1 MVSPTPDPDA
11 RPDPDVLLARVH
23 RDAEEASRG
32 KLRIYFGA
40 SAGVGKTYA
49 MLQAGRRLAR
59 EDCDVVVGIVE
70 THGRRDTAAL
80 LEGNATLG
88 ESLEVIPMAVPPGR
102 DGAGTSQDPR
112 EKEFDLDA
120 TLARKPQLVL
130 VDELA
135 HSNVSGARHPKR
147 WQDVDELLTAGI
159 DVFTTLNVQHLESL
173 NDIVGGITGIRVWET
188 VPDTFFDRADEVMLV
203 DIPADEL
210 LKRLA
215 AGKVYLP
222 EQAEHAARNFFRKG
236 NLIALREIALRRTA
250 DRVEDDVQAYREE
263 RSIEKVWGTEAALLC
278 CIGPD
283 AGSERVVRSA
293 ARLAGQIDVPWHAI
307 YVETPRLQKR
317 PTRDREAILQVIR
330 LAEQLGATTAVLSGN
345 DVADVVARY
354 AREHNLSR
362 LVTGHG
368 RTPNL
373 FARWMGAST
382 LAEGVAA
389 HAPEIDLVV
398 IGRSSVRRG
407 ADVAES
413 PTTTAATDRQRTS
426 GEGADDDPAAQR
438 KRIQVRLRYLYTA
451 IACAAV
457 TLIALPLWQV
467 FHPTNIAMMFLLVVT
482 LVAMRFG
489 RGPAV
494 FASFAAVA
502 SFDFFFVL
510 PRFSFA
516 VSDVQY
522 LVTFGVMLTVALV
535 IGTLGSSLRY
545 QARVAS
551 HREDRTRSLYEIAR
565 DLSKAMRTEDV
576 IAHGRS
582 VVANLFDAE
591 VQVLL
596 PVDDRQ
602 EPGPLDRLAIDDA
615 LGRSA
620 GFEPAIAQWAYQQ
633 SLPAGAGTDT
643 LSGSPWLFLPLLTS
657 IRARG
662 VLAIRPARRRVLMIP
677 EQRRLLETLATLIA
691 IAIERVHYVEV
702 AQGSVLR
709 IESERLR
716 NSILS
721 ALSHDLRTPIAAMA
735 GLAETLEMRNGEA
748 PSPEA
753 TAMRASLNAAMRDE
767 VQRMCALVENLLD
780 MARIESG
787 DVRLNRQWHSIEET
801 IGTAL
806 AATARLLAGHHVET
820 ALPRDLPL
828 VEYDAVLV
836 ERVLVNL
843 LENAA
848 KYTPPGSTVR
858 IEGRAGPHDLRLA
871 IEDDGPGLPGDY
883 DTPARIETLF
893 DKFTRGERESPR
905 SGVGLGLAICRAIV
919 DAHGG
924 SIRVEHPSGHGVRF
938 VVSLPR
944 TGAPAMEEEPALPPA
959 PPRVA
964 LPA

>member
-1 MVSPTPDPDA
+1 MASSTTDSDA
-11 RPDPDVLLARVH
+11 RPDPDVLLARVR
-23 RDAEEASRG
+23 RDAEEAARG

-59 EDCDVVVGIVE
+59 EGCDVVVGLVE

-88 ESLEVIPMAVPPGR
+88 ETLEVIPMAVPPSR
-102 DGAGTSQDPR
+102 DGDGDRRGPR
-112 EKEFDLDA
+112 DQEFDLDA
-120 TLARKPQLVL
+120 TLKRAPQLVL

-135 HSNVSGARHPKR
+135 HSNVAGARHPKR
-147 WQDVDELLTAGI
+147 WQDVDELLAAGI

-210 LKRLA
+210 LARLA

-222 EQAEHAARNFFRKG
+222 EQAAHAARNFFRKG

-263 RSIEKVWGTEAALLC
+263 RSIARVWGTEAALLC

-317 PTRDREAILQVIR
+317 SSLDREAILQVVR

-368 RTPNL
+368 RVPNL
-373 FARWMGAST
+373 LARWLGATS
-382 LAEGVAA
+382 LAEGIAN
-389 HAPEIDLVV
+389 HAPEVDLVV
-398 IGRSSVRRG
+398 IGRSSARQAADAAPATHPDGRPSGDAAEDDPEVRR
-407 ADVAES
+407 
-413 PTTTAATDRQRTS
+413 
-426 GEGADDDPAAQR
+426 
-438 KRIQVRLRYLYTA
+438 KRVLARRRYLYA
-451 IACAAV
+451 GVACAVV
-457 TLIALPLWQV
+457 TLLALPLWTV
-467 FHPTNIAMMFLLVVT
+467 FHPTNIAMTYLLVVT

-502 SFDFFFVL
+502 SFDFFFVP

-545 QARVAS
+545 QARVAA
-551 HREDRTRSLYEIAR
+551 HREDRMRSLYEIAR

-576 IAHGRS
+576 VAHGRA
-582 VVANLFDAE
+582 VIANLFDAE

-596 PVDDRQ
+596 PLDERQ
-602 EPGPLDRLAIDDA
+602 APGAIDRLAIDDV

-620 GFEPAIAQWAYQQ
+620 GFEPAIAQWAYHHA
-633 SLPAGAGTDT
+633 LPAGAGTDT
-643 LSGSPWLFLPLLTS
+643 LSGSPWLFLPLLTA

-662 VLAIRPARRRVLMIP
+662 VLAIRPTRRRLLMIP
-677 EQRRLLETLATLIA
+677 EQRRLLETLATLVA

-735 GLAETLEMRNGEA
+735 GLAETLEMRNADGRATEA
-748 PSPEA
+748 G
-753 TAMRASLNAAMRDE
+753 LIAAMRDE
-767 VQRMCALVENLLD
+767 VQRMSALVENLLD

-801 IGTAL
+801 VGTAL
-806 AATARLLAGHHVET
+806 AATGRILAGHHVET
-820 ALPRDLPL
+820 SLPRDLPL
-828 VEYDAVLV
+828 VEYDAVLL

-858 IEGRAGPHDLRLA
+858 IVGRAGPGELRLS
-871 IEDDGPGLPGDY
+871 IEDDGPGLPRIY
-883 DTPARIETLF
+883 DTPERLETLF
-893 DKFTRGERESPR
+893 DKFTRGERETPR

-919 DAHGG
+919 EAHGG
-924 SIRVEHPSGHGVRF
+924 SIVAERPAPGGIRF
-938 VVSLPR
+938 AIVLPR
-944 TGAPAMEEEPALPPA
+944 AEAPAIEKEEPISREPA
-959 PPRVA
+959 TADARP
-964 LPA
+964 

>member
-1 MVSPTPDPDA
+1 MATANNTDDRPDPDA
-11 RPDPDVLLARVH
+11 LLARAR
-23 RDAEEASRG
+23 RDEQASVRG

-49 MLQAGRRLAR
+49 MLVAGRRLAN
-59 EDCDVVVGIVE
+59 EGCDVVVGIVE
-70 THGRRDTAAL
+70 THGRRETAAL
-80 LEGNATLG
+80 LGGDASAG
-88 ESLEVIPMAVPPGR
+88 AALEVIPTWTPNTDFGE
-102 DGAGTSQDPR
+102 GTRFS
-112 EKEFDLDA
+112 EFDLDA

-135 HSNVSGARHPKR
+135 HSNVAGARHPKR

-173 NDIVGGITGIRVWET
+173 NDIVGGITGIKVWET

-210 LKRLA
+210 LKRLS

-222 EQAEHAARNFFRKG
+222 EQAAHAARNFFRKG

-263 RSIEKVWGTEAALLC
+263 RSIEKVWATEAALLC

-283 AGSERVVRSA
+283 EGAERVVRSA
-293 ARLAGQIDVPWHAI
+293 ARLAGQIDVAWHAI

-317 PTRDREAILQVIR
+317 SRAQREAILKVVK
-330 LAEQLGATTAVLSGN
+330 LAEQLGATTAVLSGD

-354 AREHNLSR
+354 ARERNLSR
-362 LVTGHG
+362 LVIGHT
-368 RTPNL
+368 RTPGIVGQL
-373 FARWMGAST
+373 LGTIA
-382 LAEGVAA
+382 LPEGIAT
-389 HAPEIDLVV
+389 HAPELDLIV
-398 IGRSSVRRG
+398 IGRSSARQLDDRAV
-407 ADVAES
+407 ES
-413 PTTTAATDRQRTS
+413 ATTITDIDAHDIDNDALSR
-426 GEGADDDPAAQR
+426 R
-438 KRIQVRLRYLYTA
+438 KRIEVRLRYLWA
-451 IACAAV
+451 GLSCAAV
-457 TLIALPLWQV
+457 TLIAFPLWAV
-467 FHPTNIAMMFLLVVT
+467 LHPTNIAMIYLLAVT

-494 FASFAAVA
+494 FASFVAVA
-502 SFDFFFVL
+502 AFDFFFVP

-535 IGTLGSSLRY
+535 IGSLAANLRY
-545 QARVAS
+545 QARVAA
-551 HREDRTRSLYEIAR
+551 HREDRARSLYEIAR

-576 IAHGRS
+576 VEQARNVI
-582 VVANLFDAE
+582 ANLFDAQ

-596 PVDDRQ
+596 PMRAVEGVIAHDQ
-602 EPGPLDRLAIDDA
+602 LDIDDA

-620 GFEPAIAQWAYQQ
+620 GFEPAIAQWAYRQ

-643 LSGSPWLFLPLLTS
+643 LSGSPWLFLPLQTPM
-657 IRARG
+657 RARG
-662 VLAIRPARRRVLMIP
+662 VLAIRPSRRRVLMIP
-677 EQRRLLETLATLIA
+677 EQRRLLETLAALLA

-702 AQGSVLR
+702 AQSAELR

-721 ALSHDLRTPIAAMA
+721 ALSHDLRTPIAAIA
-735 GLAETLEMRNGEA
+735 GLAETLELRKGFDVSSKDADEQHGLIVALRGEV
-748 PSPEA
+748 
-753 TAMRASLNAAMRDE
+753 RAVSTM
-767 VQRMCALVENLLD
+767 VENLLD

-787 DVRLNRQWHSIEET
+787 DVKLNRQWHSIEET
-801 IGTAL
+801 VGTAL
-806 AATARLLAGHHVET
+806 AASRRQLAGHKVET

-828 VEYDAVLV
+828 VQYDAVLL

-848 KYTPPGSTVR
+848 KYTPVGSTVR
-858 IEGRAGPHDLRLA
+858 IEARGEPVAMRLA
-871 IEDDGPGLPGDY
+871 IEDDGPGLPTSY
-883 DTPARIETLF
+883 DTPQRVESLF
-893 DKFTRGERESPR
+893 EKFTRGVRESPET
-905 SGVGLGLAICRAIV
+905 GVGLGLAICRAIV
-919 DAHGG
+919 EAHDGT
-924 SIRVEHPSGHGVRF
+924 IVVEPRAPNGVRF
-938 VVSLPR
+938 VITLPR
-944 TGAPAMEEEPALPPA
+944 GEAPVLDEEPSTPA
-959 PPRVA
+959 TTDVVKT
-964 LPA
+964 

>member
-1 MVSPTPDPDA
+1 MPPSTALDPT
-11 RPDPDVLLARVH
+11 RPDPDVLLARA
-23 RDAEEASRG
+23 RRSEDAATRG

-59 EDCDVVVGIVE
+59 EGRDVVVGIVE
-70 THGRRDTAAL
+70 THGRRDTRAI
-80 LEGNATLG
+80 LEGDADDDRP
-88 ESLEVIPMAVPPGR
+88 LETIPRAPVPG
-102 DGAGTSQDPR
+102 GTAGHD
-112 EKEFDLDA
+112 EFDLDA
-120 TLARKPQLVL
+120 TLARKPELAL

-135 HSNVSGARHPKR
+135 HSNLAGARHPKR

-173 NDIVGGITGIRVWET
+173 NDVVGGITGVRVRET

-210 LKRLA
+210 LARLA

-222 EQAEHAARNFFRKG
+222 AQAEHAARNFFRKG

-263 RSIEKVWGTEAALLC
+263 RSIASVWGTEAALLC

-283 AGSERVVRSA
+283 AGSERVVRGA

-317 PTRDREAILQVIR
+317 ARAQRDAILAVLR
-330 LAEQLGATTAVLSGN
+330 LAEQLGATTAVLSGS

-368 RTPNL
+368 RV
-373 FARWMGAST
+373 R
-382 LAEGVAA
+382 GVAA
-389 HAPEIDLVV
+389 RWLGAPSLVDGIAQHAPELDLVM
-398 IGRSSVRRG
+398 IGR
-407 ADVAES
+407 AA
-413 PTTTAATDRQRTS
+413 TTAVPEPTRLATR
-426 GEGADDDPAAQR
+426 EPIADDDPAIRR
-438 KRIQVRLRYLYTA
+438 KRRKVQLRYGYAALACGLVTA
-451 IACAAV
+451 V
-457 TLIALPLWQV
+457 ALPLWSV
-467 FHPTNIAMMFLLVVT
+467 LHPTNIAMTYLLAVT
-482 LVAMRFG
+482 LIAMRLG

-494 FASFAAVA
+494 FAAFASVA
-502 SFDFFFVL
+502 AFDFFFVP
-510 PRFSFA
+510 PRYSFA
-516 VSDVQY
+516 IADVQY
-522 LVTFGVMLTVALV
+522 LVTFGVMLTVALL

-545 QARVAS
+545 QARVAA
-551 HREDRTRSLYEIAR
+551 HREDRARSLYEISR
-565 DLSKAMRTEDV
+565 DLSKALRTDDVVAQGRAV
-576 IAHGRS
+576 IAH
-582 VVANLFDAE
+582 LFDAE
-591 VQVLL
+591 VHVLL
-596 PVDDRQ
+596 PA
-602 EPGPLDRLAIDDA
+602 PDA
-615 LGRSA
+615 LGGGLVIDDRLGRTA
-620 GFEPAIAQWAYQQ
+620 GFEPAIAQWAYRQ
-633 SLPAGAGTDT
+633 SQAAGAGTDT
-643 LSGSPWLFLPLLTS
+643 LSGSAWLFLPLLTAA
-657 IRARG
+657 RARG
-662 VLAIRPARRRVLMIP
+662 VIAVRPTRRRVLLIP
-677 EQRRLLETLATLIA
+677 EQRRLLETLATLLA

-702 AQGSVLR
+702 AQGAVLR

-735 GLAETLEMRNGEA
+735 GLAETLELRSGADREDA
-748 PSPEA
+748 A
-753 TAMRASLNAAMRDE
+753 LIAAMRDE
-767 VQRMCALVENLLD
+767 VARMSALVENLLD

-787 DVRLNRQWHSIEET
+787 DVRLDRQWHAIEET

-806 AATARLLAGHHVET
+806 AATRRLLAGHRIET

-828 VEYDAVLV
+828 VRYDAVLL

-848 KYTPPGSTVR
+848 KYTPPGST
-858 IEGRAGPHDLRLA
+858 ILIGATSGPHDLSVS

-883 DTPARIETLF
+883 DTPEKIETLF
-893 DKFTRGERESPR
+893 DKFTRGERESSR

-924 SIRVEHPSGHGVRF
+924 RIRIERPAAGGVRF
-938 VVSLPR
+938 VVVLPR
-944 TGAPAMEEEPALPPA
+944 SDAPTLEHEASSLESPVPA
-959 PPRVA
+959 
-964 LPA
+964 

>member
-1 MVSPTPDPDA
+1 MSSSTLDPDA
-11 RPDPDVLLARVH
+11 RPDPDVLLARAR
-23 RDAEEASRG
+23 RDAAEASRG

-59 EDCDVVVGIVE
+59 EGCDVVVGIVE

-88 ESLEVIPMAVPPGR
+88 ETLEVIPMAVPQGR
-102 DGAGTSQDPR
+102 EDDGTSHNPR
-112 EKEFDLDA
+112 DQEFDLDA
-120 TLARKPQLVL
+120 TLVRKPQLVL

-135 HSNVSGARHPKR
+135 HSNVTGSRHPKR

-222 EQAEHAARNFFRKG
+222 EQAERAARNFFRKG

-293 ARLAGQIDVPWHAI
+293 ARLAGQIDVLWHAI

-317 PTRDREAILQVIR
+317 TTREREAILQVIR

-368 RTPNL
+368 RVPHL
-373 FARWMGAST
+373 FARWMGVSS
-382 LAEGVAA
+382 LAEGIAN
-389 HAPEIDLVV
+389 HAPEIDLIV
-398 IGRSSVRRG
+398 IGRSSARKTS
-407 ADVAES
+407 DKAEPAPS
-413 PTTTAATDRQRTS
+413 VTSANGERTNGES
-426 GEGADDDPAAQR
+426 GDDDPAVRR
-438 KRIQVRLRYLYTA
+438 KRVQVRLRYLYAA

-457 TLIALPLWQV
+457 TLIALPLWNV
-467 FHPTNIAMMFLLVVT
+467 FHPTNIAMMYLLVVT

-502 SFDFFFVL
+502 SFDFFFVP

-576 IAHGRS
+576 VAHGRS
-582 VVANLFDAE
+582 VIANLFDAE

-602 EPGPLDRLAIDDA
+602 AAGPLDRLAIDDA

-633 SLPAGAGTDT
+633 SLPAGNGTDT

-662 VLAIRPARRRVLMIP
+662 VLAIRPTRRRVLMIP
-677 EQRRLLETLATLIA
+677 EQRRLLETLATLVA

-735 GLAETLEMRNGEA
+735 GLAETLEMRNDTTTA
-748 PSPEA
+748 DA
-753 TAMRASLNAAMRDE
+753 TAMRASLIVAMRDE
-767 VQRMCALVENLLD
+767 VQRMSALVENLLD

-806 AATARLLAGHHVET
+806 AATGRVLAAHRIET

-828 VEYDAVLV
+828 VEYDAVLI

-858 IEGRAGPHDLRLA
+858 IEGRAGPSDLRLT
-871 IEDDGPGLPGDY
+871 IEDDGPGLPSDY
-883 DTPARIETLF
+883 DTPERIETLF

-924 SIRVEHPSGHGVRF
+924 AIRVERPAGGRGVRF

-944 TGAPAMEEEPALPPA
+944 TGAPAMDDEATLPSTPV
-959 PPRVA
+959 RVA
-964 LPA
+964 IPA